1 MAKIYTDT
9 LVKPAIYERIC
20 NHLDI
25 DNLRIGDGC
34 KIKNSLGERFWVIFT
49 DVTSNGDFIG
59 IVNNELILPSDYN
72 SKDKIQFTKSDIWDI
87 MSTPRREIEKKKI
100 IDIIMKFYLEHGRRP
115 TYDEIMIMNTKI
127 TFVK

>member
-9 LVKPAIYERIC
+9 LIKPAIYERLC
-20 NHLDI
+20 NQSDI
-25 DNLRIGDGC
+25 DKLHIGDGC

-49 DVTSNGDFIG
+49 DEISNGDFIG

-72 SKDKIQFTKSDIWDI
+72 SKDRIRFTKSDIWDI
-87 MSTPRREIEKKKI
+87 MSAPRREIEKKKI

-115 TYDEIMIMNTKI
+115 TYDEMMIMNTHI
-127 TFVK
+127 TIN